1 MRWRSANRYSTLSY
15 MRHINYHRWNKNWW
29 WFWLTN
35 FFISKT
41 KFNLRIDYTSF
52 NLLSFQ
58 FDIKSFLFSQ
68 REPFQFI
75 IFIIININYKINK
88 SENVKKSNRYVI
100 KLKDV
105 NQREDEISIL
115 INVKQSNDDK
125 GLFDII
131 DLLLRVSQR
140 GF

>member
-1 MRWRSANRYSTLSY
+1 M
-15 MRHINYHRWNKNWW
+15 
-29 WFWLTN
+29 
-35 FFISKT
+35 
-41 KFNLRIDYTSF
+41 RIDYTSF